1 MENNKTKK
9 RNKAYAFVQ
18 FLANVLSHT
27 IMPVTFHNREQLNMD
42 APYILIAN
50 HQSMLDPLYISYA
63 CKKHE
68 IRWLGKKEIAK
79 MPVISWFAKKMD
91 MIHVDRHNTDMAAIR
106 SCMKVLGEGHVL
118 GVFPEGTRHKEGVM
132 EELESGIA
140 LIALRSKAPLLPVYL
155 TDKPRLFRRIQ
166 IKHQIPLSLYEIPGN
181 RIGYS
186 VIFSFKTAKSPV
198 ILRISRKQAFL
209 GFCLRIL
216 GKRQQI
222 SSRNSSD
229 NGCISVFFIRHSV
242 ILMS

>member
-79 MPVISWFAKKMD
+79 MPVICWFAKKMN
-91 MIHVDRHNTDMAAIR
+91 MIHVDRHNTDMAAMR
-106 SCMKVLGEGHVL
+106 QCMGAVKSGEVLGI
-118 GVFPEGTRHKEGVM
+118 FPEGTRHQPDLMHEV
-132 EELESGIA
+132 ESGTA
-140 LIALRSKAPLLPVYL
+140 FIALRAGVPLLPVY
-155 TDKPRLFRRIQ
+155 TTRRISFFRRAHTYVGQPMDISDLKAQGMNTETVETLCKRIQ
-166 IKHQIPLSLYEIPGN
+166 ETFWKMRESIK
-181 RIGYS
+181 
-186 VIFSFKTAKSPV
+186 
-198 ILRISRKQAFL
+198 
-209 GFCLRIL
+209 
-216 GKRQQI
+216 
-222 SSRNSSD
+222 
-229 NGCISVFFIRHSV
+229 
-242 ILMS
+242 

>member
-79 MPVISWFAKKMD
+79 MPVICWFAKKMN
-91 MIHVDRHNTDMAAIR
+91 MIHVDRHNTDMAAMR
-106 SCMKVLGEGHVL
+106 QCMGAVKNGEVLGI
-118 GVFPEGTRHKEGVM
+118 FPEGTRHQPDLMHEV
-132 EELESGIA
+132 ESGTA
-140 LIALRSKAPLLPVYL
+140 FIALRAGVPLLPVY
-155 TDKPRLFRRIQ
+155 TTRRISFFRRAHTYVGQPMDISDLKAQGMNTETVETLCKRIQ
-166 IKHQIPLSLYEIPGN
+166 ETFWKMRESIK
-181 RIGYS
+181 
-186 VIFSFKTAKSPV
+186 
-198 ILRISRKQAFL
+198 
-209 GFCLRIL
+209 
-216 GKRQQI
+216 
-222 SSRNSSD
+222 
-229 NGCISVFFIRHSV
+229 
-242 ILMS
+242 